1 MRVLLIGA
9 TGLLGKVLQEEWEG
23 DAVTGVG
30 SRDADIRDESQVRR
44 LFERTRPESTVL
56 AAAYADV
63 DGCER
68 DPQRAHD
75 VNCAGAINVARAAHD
90 ARSKLLFLSTD
101 YVFDGSKGAPYEPD
115 DPVCPI
121 NVYGRSK
128 ADAEKG
134 LREILPECCILRT
147 SWLFGA
153 AGKCFPNTIL
163 ALAQNQKQL
172 CVVADQ
178 IGRPTYNRDL
188 ARVIIHLVRA
198 GAGEILHAANDGACS
213 WFDFGCA
220 ILRAAGV
227 SDVAVEAVR
236 TEDVP
241 RPARRPKYS
250 VLSTANLEPYGLRM
264 RHWQDTLADY
274 FADRLKTS
282 NVRQEL
288 VSNAAAAA
296 RLQAKPGEVQ

>member
-9 TGLLGKVLQEEWEG
+9 TGLLGRVLQEEWEG
-23 DAVTGVG
+23 DAVTAVG
-30 SRDADIRDESQVRR
+30 SRDADIRDESQVLR
-44 LFERTRPESTVL
+44 LFEQTRPEWTVL

-75 VNCAGAINVARAAHD
+75 VNCTGAMNVARAAHD
-90 ARSKLLFLSTD
+90 GRSKLLFLSTD
-101 YVFDGSKGAPYEPD
+101 YVFDGSKGAPYEPE

-134 LREILPECCILRT
+134 LGEILPDCCILRT

-163 ALAQNQKQL
+163 ALVQNQKQL
-172 CVVADQ
+172 RVVADQ

-188 ARVIIHLVRA
+188 ARVIIHVVRA
-198 GAGEILHAANDGACS
+198 GARGILHAANAGPCS
-213 WFDFGCA
+213 WFDFAGD
-220 ILRAAGV
+220 ILRAAGL

-236 TEDVP
+236 TEDMP

-250 VLSTANLEPYGLRM
+250 VLSTSNLEPYGLRM
-264 RHWQDTLADY
+264 PHWQDTLAAY
-274 FADRLKTS
+274 FAERLKAS

-288 VSNAAAAA
+288 GSDASAA
-296 RLQAKPGEVQ
+296 RLQAKSGEVQ